1 MIEYCYS
8 EDLPG
13 IPFTSIL
20 LLPLVILIIK
30 RSLRLFMYF
39 SEKSK
44 WSFYMF
50 HRVSQSIYNI
60 WLKIRCILNSFKHV
74 RAIQG
79 DEVLPTQTS
88 GYCVWKIVAL
98 DLLESVFHGHLCD
111 SWGFSF
117 FLSSSSSSSSF
128 FFFFW
133 GGGGGEGY
141 TIKLLKESFPS
152 IKPIRT
158 LSDPRSP
165 KLGTSIE
172 WPKN

>member
-1 MIEYCYS
+1 MIKYCYS

-20 LLPLVILIIK
+20 LLPLVILIMK
-30 RSLRLFMYF
+30 RSLRMFMYF
-39 SEKSK
+39 SGKSK

-50 HRVSQSIYNI
+50 HRVSQSVYNI

-88 GYCVWKIVAL
+88 GDCVLKIVAL

-117 FLSSSSSSSSF
+117 FLSF
-128 FFFFW
+128 FFFFFFFFFLFFFLFFFYFLFFIFYFFFEVVVV
-133 GGGGGEGY
+133 GKV
-141 TIKLLKESFPS
+141 IP
-152 IKPIRT
+152 
-158 LSDPRSP
+158 LSSS
-165 KLGTSIE
+165 KKVFHL
-172 WPKN
+172 